1 MPPLGQAIATPSDYW
16 APEVG
21 AFAAHWRS
29 MCDGALMPTSEHFL
43 DHPSPAF
50 APCSYIVE
58 LTAAGAIVRYQGSEL
73 IRRWMRDFTGQELHD
88 GRAPTFKTRSLA
100 NMRQLVSQPCGY
112 LVRLSY
118 STSTGRKMA
127 SDLVQ
132 LPLAAKEGRAPRLV
146 CFAHTD
152 IERVWQ
158 ETVAKY
164 VETHRGEWLDIG
176 AGIPTTPVLDLL
188 QDG

>member
-1 MPPLGQAIATPSDYW
+1 MPLHDQEIAAPSDYW
-16 APEVG
+16 APEVC
-21 AFAAHWRS
+21 AFAAHWRA
-29 MCDGALMPTSEHFL
+29 MREGALMPTSEHFL
-43 DHPSPAF
+43 DHPSAAF
-50 APCSYIVE
+50 AACTYIIEMTV
-58 LTAAGAIVRYQGSEL
+58 AGAIVRYQGSEL

-88 GRAPTFKTRSLA
+88 GRAPNFKTRSLA
-100 NMRQLVSQPCGY
+100 NMCQLVAHPCGY

-127 SDLVQ
+127 SDLIQ
-132 LPLAAKEGRAPRLV
+132 LPLAAKAGRAPRLV

-176 AGIPTTPVLDLL
+176 SGIPAAPVMDLL